1 MSSFTSYQEIGRSQ
15 QTGGGQ
21 GQNGAPGNDGGSV
34 AATDGNVSEELARSG
49 VVPTWAS
56 PVQGTWERVTLPF
69 PVDGPMSS
77 YTLLVEDDVTG
88 WRFVPTDPVP
98 GVPGPEPDLQALF
111 DDVRARAFARVLWPR
126 IAIQANP
133 GRLGLAGL
141 PTHYWVTGYGGEPLA
156 GRDTAEVPADVG
168 PDVPTA
174 PDPRN
179 PARAWYPAD
188 GPRRRDRRL
197 EVDVWVAPARF
208 AWAWGDGTPGVSG
221 RTLGRPAPARSAP
234 GERRGAHLPVRLP
247 GPPGGFPVSLDVT
260 FGVSYTVRFDGASET
275 VDLGAID
282 AALRARLPRPG
293 GAGRPRGPLP
303 AASRPLRGALAEG
316 AAEGRRGRRRLSA
329 QRWGPRRGCRGCRG
343 RSPLHKRK

>member
-15 QTGGGQ
+15 QSGGGQ
-21 GQNGAPGNDGGSV
+21 GQSGAPGNDGGSV
-34 AATDGNVSEELARSG
+34 AATEGDVGEELARSG

-56 PVQGTWERVTLPF
+56 PVQGTWERVALPV
-69 PVDGPMSS
+69 PAGGPMSA
-77 YTLLVEDDVTG
+77 YTLLVEDDATG

-98 GVPGPEPDLQALF
+98 GVPGPEPDLRALF
-111 DDVRARAFARVLWPR
+111 DEVRARAFARVLWPR

-168 PDVPTA
+168 PDVPAA

-221 RTLGRPAPARSAP
+221 RALGRAAPPGAPPASDVVHTYQFAS
-234 GERRGAHLPVRLP
+234 RGL
-247 GPPGGFPVSLDVT
+247 PGGFPVSLDVT
-260 FGVSYTVRFDGASET
+260 FGVSYAVRFDGASET
-275 VDLGAID
+275 VDLGATT
-282 AALRARLPRPG
+282 LRFERGYPVQEAQAVLGAPFPARPG
-293 GAGRPRGPLP
+293 RL
-303 AASRPLRGALAEG
+303 E
-316 AAEGRRGRRRLSA
+316 RR
-329 QRWGPRRGCRGCRG
+329 
-343 RSPLHKRK
+343 H